1 MAVNQVVDTV
11 IIFRIL
17 KKLVTPFHKTAAFK
31 AGVIDKNG
39 KVLIRPGDRTADQK
53 KTITLLDRMVFN
65 LKRLLGKIPGGLG
78 KTQLAS
84 YVAALALLKE
94 HVEQQS
100 NTKTSNVLME
110 KLQEHKL
117 IPPTKH
123 DLSTAEGFMDAWE
136 EAMVESMTSGAAFG
150 GPMSGAGSNAQI
162 NATGMAGID
171 PLLGN
176 KKIKRRKD
184 LRKILDRQI

>member
-17 KKLVTPFHKTAAFK
+17 KKLVTPFNKTAAFK
-31 AGVIDKNG
+31 AGVIDKDG
-39 KVLIRPGDRTADQK
+39 KILIRPGERTADQK

-65 LKRLLGKIPGGLG
+65 LKRLLGKVPGG
-78 KTQLAS
+78 KTQLAT

-94 HVEQQS
+94 HVEKQS
-100 NTKTSNVLME
+100 NLETSHVLLE
-110 KLQEHKL
+110 KMQDHKL
-117 IPPTKH
+117 IPPIKH
-123 DLSTAEGFMDAWE
+123 DLSTPEGFMDAWE
-136 EAMVESMTSGAAFG
+136 EAMYESSVSGASFG
-150 GPMSGAGSNAQI
+150 GAMSGAGTNAQI

-171 PLLGN
+171 PVLGD

-184 LRKILDRQI
+184 LRKILDK

>member
-17 KKLVTPFHKTAAFK
+17 KKLVTPFNKTAAFK
-31 AGVIDKNG
+31 AGVIDKDG
-39 KVLIRPGDRTADQK
+39 KILIRPGERTADQK

-65 LKRLLGKIPGGLG
+65 LKRLLGKVPGG
-78 KTQLAS
+78 KTQLAT

-94 HVEQQS
+94 HVEKQS
-100 NTKTSNVLME
+100 NLETSHVLLE
-110 KLQEHKL
+110 KMQDHKL
-117 IPPTKH
+117 IPPIKH
-123 DLSTAEGFMDAWE
+123 DLSTPEGFMDAWE
-136 EAMVESMTSGAAFG
+136 EAMYESSVSGASFG
-150 GPMSGAGSNAQI
+150 GAMSGAGTNAQI

-171 PLLGN
+171 PVLGD

-184 LRKILDRQI
+184 LRKILDR

>member
-31 AGVIDKNG
+31 AGVIDKDG

-65 LKRLLGKIPGGLG
+65 LKRLLSKVPGG
-78 KTQLAS
+78 KTQIAT
-84 YVAALALLKE
+84 YIAALALLKE
-94 HVEQQS
+94 YVEQNS
-100 NTKTSNVLME
+100 NEKTSQVLLE
-110 KLQEHKL
+110 KLEEHKI
-117 IPPTKH
+117 IPQIKH
-123 DLSTAEGFMDAWE
+123 DLSTQEGFMDAWE
-136 EAMVESMTSGAAFG
+136 EAMYESMVSGASFG
-150 GPMSGAGSNAQI
+150 SSLSGAGSNAQV
-162 NATGMAGID
+162 NATGLAGID
-171 PLLGN
+171 TVLGD

-184 LRKILDRQI
+184 LRKILDR

>member
-1 MAVNQVVDTV
+1 MGVNSVVDTV

-17 KKLVTPFHKTAAFK
+17 KKLVTPFNKTAAFK

-39 KVLIRPGDRTADQK
+39 SILIKPGDRTANQK

-65 LKRLLGKIPGGLG
+65 LKRLLAKVPGG
-78 KTQLAS
+78 KTQLAT

-100 NTKTSNVLME
+100 NKETSDLLLE
-110 KLQEHKL
+110 KMADHNI
-117 IPPTKH
+117 IPPIKH
-123 DLSTAEGFMDAWE
+123 DLSTPEGFMDAWE
-136 EAMVESMTSGAAFG
+136 EAMAESMVSGAALG
-150 GPMSGAGSNAQI
+150 GAFSGAGTNAQV
-162 NATGMAGID
+162 NATGMAGLD
-171 PLLGN
+171 PVLGN

-184 LRKILDRQI
+184 LRKILDR

>member
-39 KVLIRPGDRTADQK
+39 KVLIKPGDRTADQK

-65 LKRLLGKIPGGLG
+65 LKRLLGKIPGGIG
-78 KTQLAS
+78 KTQLAT

-94 HVEQQS
+94 YVENQS
-100 NTKTSNVLME
+100 NKETSELLLE
-110 KLQEHKL
+110 KMQDHKL
-117 IPPTKH
+117 IPPIKH
-123 DLSTAEGFMDAWE
+123 DLSTPEGFMDAWE
-136 EAMVESMTSGAAFG
+136 EAMVESMASGAAFG
-150 GPMSGAGSNAQI
+150 GPLSGAGTNAQV
-162 NATGMAGID
+162 NATGLAGID
-171 PLLGN
+171 SVLGD
-176 KKIKRRKD
+176 KKIKKRKD
-184 LRKILDRQI
+184 LRKILDR

>member
-17 KKLVTPFHKTAAFK
+17 KKLVTPFNKTAAFK

-39 KVLIRPGDRTADQK
+39 KILIKPGDRTADQK

-65 LKRLLGKIPGGLG
+65 LKRLLSKVPGG

-84 YVAALALLKE
+84 YVAALALIKE
-94 HVEQQS
+94 YVEKES
-100 NTKTSNVLME
+100 NSETSQVLLE
-110 KLQEHKL
+110 KMQEHKM
-117 IPPTKH
+117 IPPVKH
-123 DLSTAEGFMDAWE
+123 DLSTQEGFMDAWE
-136 EAMVESMTSGAAFG
+136 EAMVEMTSGASFG
-150 GPMSGAGSNAQI
+150 GAMSGAGTNAQV
-162 NATGMAGID
+162 NSTGMAGID
-171 PLLGN
+171 PVLGD

-184 LRKILDRQI
+184 LRKILDR